1 MGKQEL
7 DVFDLTDY
15 SPHRYDWAKKPWRE
29 VGNKPTFLLA
39 KLRGTVDLPIR
50 EKPMNGELTAAL
62 DYLEKERGIDRELI
76 VQSMETAIVAAAK
89 KGGVA
94 GRDLR
99 VQIDRQTGDIKAWSK
114 QLVVEVVRDRY
125 TEITQNRAKLYKPD
139 AQLGEEVEVEINP
152 QYLGRIA
159 AQTVKQL
166 MMQRIRQCERDNL
179 FTEYKDR
186 VNDIV
191 TGTVRRFE
199 RGDVVVDLG
208 KCEATMPN
216 KERVPTEE
224 YNVGDRVRALL
235 LNVDNETG
243 GLSMILSRAH
253 PDFVK
258 RLFALEVSEIGDK
271 TVEIKAIAREA
282 GFRTK
287 IAVHSADEKVDP
299 VGACVGMRGG
309 RVKNIVRELNGE
321 KVDIIRWSPDIR
333 AFVANAL
340 QPAKLKNLEID
351 EATHRV
357 KIIVEPDQLSLA
369 IGKRGQN
376 ARLTSK
382 LTGWKVDIE
391 ADATATMGFEDQMAH
406 AIQAIAAI
414 EGIDKVTADLLVK
427 HGFATVE
434 GILDASAEDIAEIPD
449 ITPEKAAAIMSAAQA
464 HAAKSAQPAAAPAA
478 AEPPAQTDSPS
489 EPQVHE
495 QAQ

>member
-1 MGKQEL
+1 
-7 DVFDLTDY
+7 
-15 SPHRYDWAKKPWRE
+15 
-29 VGNKPTFLLA
+29 
-39 KLRGTVDLPIR
+39 
-50 EKPMNGELTAAL
+50 MNGELTAAL

-76 VQSMETAIVAAAK
+76 VQSMESAIVAAAK

-99 VQIDRQTGDIKAWSK
+99 VQIDRATGDIKAWSK

-125 TEITQNRAKLYKPD
+125 TEISLSRAKLYKPD

-199 RGDVVVDLG
+199 RGDVVIDLG

-224 YNVGDRVRALL
+224 YNLGDRVRALL
-235 LNVDNETG
+235 LNVQNETTG

-253 PDFVK
+253 PDFVR

-287 IAVHSADEKVDP
+287 IAVHSADDKVDP
-299 VGACVGMRGG
+299 VGACVGMRGS

-333 AFVANAL
+333 TFVANAL

-351 EATHRV
+351 EATRRV

-391 ADATATMGFEDQMAH
+391 ADATSTMAFEDQMAN
-406 AIQAIAAI
+406 AIGAIAAVA
-414 EGIDKVTADLLVK
+414 GIDKATAELLVK
-427 HGFATVE
+427 HGFATIE
-434 GILDASAEDIAEIPD
+434 GILDASAEDIGEIPE
-449 ITPEKAAAIMSAAQA
+449 IGVERAKSIIAAVQAHVAKGGETTAPVAAAVATPTTETTAT
-464 HAAKSAQPAAAPAA
+464 
-478 AEPPAQTDSPS
+478 TDSPS
-489 EPQVHE
+489 EPQVQE
-495 QAQ
+495 QPQ

>member
-1 MGKQEL
+1 LGEEAVARSGRQTH
-7 DVFDLTDY
+7 FF
-15 SPHRYDWAKKPWRE
+15 
-29 VGNKPTFLLA
+29 VGYMARHGQDAHWET
-39 KLRGTVDLPIR
+39 
-50 EKPMNGELTAAL
+50 PMNGELTAAL

-76 VQSMETAIVAAAK
+76 VQSMEAAIVAAAK
-89 KGGVA
+89 KGGMA

-99 VQIDRQTGDIKAWSK
+99 VQIDRTTGDIKAWSK

-125 TEITQNRAKLYKPD
+125 TEITQSRARLYKAD
-139 AQLGEEVEVEINP
+139 AQLGEEIEVEIDP
-152 QYLGRIA
+152 KYLGRIA

-179 FTEYKDR
+179 FMEYKDR

-191 TGTVRRFE
+191 SGTVRRFE

-208 KCEATMPN
+208 KCEAVMPN

-235 LNVDNETG
+235 LNVENEQG

-258 RLFALEVSEIGDK
+258 RLFALEVSEIGDN

-287 IAVHSADEKVDP
+287 IAVHSSDEKVDP
-299 VGACVGMRGG
+299 VGACVGMRGS

-333 AFVANAL
+333 TFVANAL

-351 EATHRV
+351 EAARRI
-357 KIIVEPDQLSLA
+357 KIIVDPDQLSLA

-406 AIQAIAAI
+406 AIEAIAAV
-414 EGIDKVTADLLVK
+414 EGLDKATAEVLVK
-427 HGFATVE
+427 HGFATLEV
-434 GILDASAEDIAEIPD
+434 ILEASAEDIGEIPE
-449 ITPEKAAAIMSAAQA
+449 IGAEKAKAIIAAVQSHVLKAGGASA
-464 HAAKSAQPAAAPAA
+464 PLAAAVAPATIHDQ
-478 AEPPAQTDSPS
+478 PAQTVSPK
-489 EPQVHE
+489 EPQVQE
-495 QAQ
+495 QPR